1 MAFSAPEVGLVIN
14 YSFLWPDEADRGRE
28 EGAKDRP
35 CAIILSAED
44 RDGERVILVLPIT
57 HGEPLDM
64 SKAVEIPAATRAR
77 LGLDR
82 QPSWA
87 VTDCLN
93 RFIWP
98 GPDIRPLPSGDIAY
112 GFLPKV
118 LTEKIIR
125 QVMENYAKNQ
135 HKVADRA

>member
-1 MAFSAPEVGLVIN
+1 MAFSEPEVGLVIN
-14 YSFLWPDEADRGRE
+14 YSFLWPDEADKGRE
-28 EGAKDRP
+28 EGAKNRP
-35 CAIILSAED
+35 CAIILSAEG
-44 RDGERVILVLPIT
+44 RDGERVILVVPIT
-57 HGEPLDM
+57 YVQPVDM
-64 SKAVEIPAATRAR
+64 AKAIEIPVATKAR
-77 LGLDR
+77 LGLDS

-118 LTEKIIR
+118 LTEKLIE
-125 QVMENYAKNQ
+125 QVMENHARNQ
-135 HKVADRA
+135 GRVTGRD